1 MCLGY
6 RNLSRYQMLV
16 KEGSPDGAGF
26 QEKRLDFWLQTERS
40 DSGNNQI
47 LMNFLFS
54 SANQCEEVL

>member
-1 MCLGY
+1 
-6 RNLSRYQMLV
+6 MLV

-47 LMNFLFS
+47 LMNCLFS